1 MSDCV
6 FCRMVERRIPT
17 TVLYEDN
24 LTLAFEDI
32 NPQAPVHVLVI
43 PKRHVA
49 SLEEFTE
56 ADAPLLGHLLVVCA
70 KLAKTKGIARS
81 GYRVVTNTGAHAGQT
96 VFHLHVHILG
106 GRSMAWPPG

>member
-1 MSDCV
+1 MIDCV
-6 FCRMVERRIPT
+6 FCRMVERRIPA

-49 SLEEFTE
+49 SLAEFTE

-70 KLAKTKGIARS
+70 KLARTKGIATS

-96 VFHLHVHILG
+96 VFHLHVHVLG